1 MGVESV
7 DVGGCQGCRGACGGE
22 GRISGGLE
30 RVGNRRVSATYDAWK
45 EMCGTSLLLL
55 SAFRLMLSRV
65 QGMVVTYLLLRRQG
79 IVRLD
84 RRDTRHV
91 VPTPNC
97 TLGNAEAQ
105 EREQHLQ
112 HNRTGQRRRRAEI
125 VFWVLFKGLPPTS
138 MSAGPMSST
147 AQQMMENIGSDP
159 ANVRTLQS
167 QTLDEPVATTI
178 VRPHHRVLSITPLL

>member
-1 MGVESV
+1 MSV
-7 DVGGCQGCRGACGGE
+7 DVRGVGARAGERGGKDQWGAGE
-22 GRISGGLE
+22 GREQACIGHI
-30 RVGNRRVSATYDAWK
+30 RRVERDV
-45 EMCGTSLLLL
+45 CVDLPLLL

-105 EREQHLQ
+105 EREQHLP
-112 HNRTGQRRRRAEI
+112 HSRTGQRRRRAEI